1 MVHAEVHL
9 CIAKIN
15 HYTMRTLFLLGGL
28 FILFSGIAQD
38 KKADK
43 KATRAEQFKEITA
56 LVQSR
61 KFQFEAT
68 KAFPQGTGM
77 RPVDLISN
85 PNYTKLND
93 SIASAYMPFFGR
105 AYVSGYG
112 QDGGIEY
119 NGKMDEVKISI
130 NEKKSSIRIEYRIKG
145 EKDTYRVS
153 IDAIYGGSATMNVI
167 SNNRSSISYD
177 GEVTPLVVEEK
188 SE

>member
-1 MVHAEVHL
+1 
-9 CIAKIN
+9 
-15 HYTMRTLFLLGGL
+15 MRTLFLLGGL
-28 FILFSGIAQD
+28 LVLFSGIAQD

-43 KATRAEQFKEITA
+43 KAKRAEQFKEITA
-56 LVQSR
+56 LVQGR
-61 KFQFEAT
+61 KFQFEGT
-68 KAFPQGTGM
+68 KAFPQGM
-77 RPVDLISN
+77 RSVDLISN
-85 PNYTKLND
+85 PNYTKVND

-112 QDGGIEY
+112 LEGGIEY

-130 NEKKSSIRIEYRIKG
+130 NEKKSSIRIEYRIKT

-177 GEVTPLVVEEK
+177 GDVTALVVEEK
-188 SE
+188 KE